1 VEHLL
6 SQPVFIIFT
15 SITIMSVASTA
26 AYYWHKVRRA
36 ELEASL
42 KHEMI
47 ERGMSAG
54 EIERVLQASS
64 RGASKKAA
72 VSEDD

>member
-1 VEHLL
+1 MEHLL
-6 SQPVFIIFT
+6 SQPVFIVFA

-26 AYYWHKVRRA
+26 TYYWHKVRRA
-36 ELEASL
+36 EIEASL

-47 ERGMSAG
+47 ERGMSAA

-64 RGASKKAA
+64 RGTFKKAA
-72 VSEDD
+72 VHGDH